1 MKRLQRINP
10 QPDTHSLSVLSLSHI
25 HTKSVQ
31 KHDRS
36 HDGTG
41 ILFQEPNPT
50 GSRPRDPSELCKQHT
65 KPHRPNTQ
73 DRARPKRHKGC
84 FRKPRNMCDHIGKS
98 VAKFLVSTL
107 DRGRLR
113 RREKWKRPITHRRT
127 QKAQGNRREGWM
139 ESLTV
144 ARDSGHSSARIY
156 G

>member
-1 MKRLQRINP
+1 MVAIVKASMKRLQRINP

-84 FRKPRNMCDHIGKS
+84 FRKPKDPKS
-98 VAKFLVSTL
+98 AA
-107 DRGRLR
+107 
-113 RREKWKRPITHRRT
+113 PISSK
-127 QKAQGNRREGWM
+127 KACFRKPK
-139 ESLTV
+139 
-144 ARDSGHSSARIY
+144 DPKSAREQEGGVDGIIDC
-156 G
+156 GAGQWPQLCTNLRVMIF